1 MQESGYAR
9 NSSRLSSTR
18 ELEEDAVEKL
28 MARVN
33 LILGEEGW
41 SERVSRKSYWG
52 HNQEPW

>member
-1 MQESGYAR
+1 MQESDSAQKI
-9 NSSRLSSTR
+9 SPPSSTD

-41 SERVSRKSYWG
+41 SERASRKSYWG
-52 HNQEPW
+52 RNQEPW